1 MMVKG
6 GAVAGGEEI
15 HLRKDP
21 STPPKMLMRPW
32 DPRER
37 WCKQQASLFVHQ
49 TCNFHWSSGMV
60 PSVDFP
66 GVPYGGKG
74 PHHWNQTRIVYYEV
88 NLQLFSKYSSLS
100 L

>member
-1 MMVKG
+1 MGFQNRSVIPAGYAKIKAQQKEFAVDDGKRIHEKG
-6 GAVAGGEEI
+6 GASNR
-15 HLRKDP
+15 L
-21 STPPKMLMRPW
+21 
-32 DPRER
+32 
-37 WCKQQASLFVHQ
+37 LFVHQ